1 MLKAANTNT
10 GDTQR
15 VPVAR
20 VGNAEMQRALNDLL
34 WIYNSDCYI
43 NEKGYLQKLVELS
56 YKFGYYRTNKTLFR

>member
-1 MLKAANTNT
+1 MSKVANINA

-20 VGNAEMQRALNDLL
+20 AANIEMLRALNDLL
-34 WIYNSDCYI
+34 WVYNSQCYI